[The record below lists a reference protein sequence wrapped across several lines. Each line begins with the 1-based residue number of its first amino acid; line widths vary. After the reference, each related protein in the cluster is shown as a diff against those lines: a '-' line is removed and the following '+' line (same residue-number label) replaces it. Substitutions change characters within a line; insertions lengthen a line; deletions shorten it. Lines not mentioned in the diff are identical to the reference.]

1 MSEVRVDSFM
11 FPVGPVRPVPPVA
24 DDAFCVLEL
33 ELDPDGPVPPV
44 DPVDI
49 LYLFIDTIIHEQSH
63 TVVVRHKVCSVC
75 LNMCIVK
82 SIPRLTRWKVATPGE
97 PVIACEAHNRKE
109 CEANFVED
117 DDGCVLSSGSHGGL
131 VKHHDLRKLSKHH
144 LLVASLLLALF
155 TGPIGNALWLDGLGN
170 RIGDGL
176 LASYRRNR
184 ELVESVR
191 TNVLVGTVVALNG
204 VRNLEARKL
213 IKEGYFITEELNE
226 LVGVADAFAC
236 GHRGTDLDAF
246 IQGFQSFIA
255 TAGPDFG

>member
-1 MSEVRVDSFM
+1 M

-24 DDAFCVLEL
+24 EDAFCVLVL
-33 ELDPDGPVPPV
+33 ELDPDGPVA
-44 DPVDI
+44 PVDI

-63 TVVVRHKVCSVC
+63 TIVVRHKVCSVC

-82 SIPRLTRWKVATPGE
+82 SIPRLTRWKVTTPGE
-97 PVIACEAHNRKE
+97 PVIPCEAHNRKE
-109 CEANFVED
+109 CEANLVED
-117 DDGCVLSSGSHGGL
+117 DDGCVLCGGSHGGL

-191 TNVLVGTVVALNG
+191 TNVLVGAVVALNG

-236 GHRGTDLDAF
+236 RHRGTDLDAF